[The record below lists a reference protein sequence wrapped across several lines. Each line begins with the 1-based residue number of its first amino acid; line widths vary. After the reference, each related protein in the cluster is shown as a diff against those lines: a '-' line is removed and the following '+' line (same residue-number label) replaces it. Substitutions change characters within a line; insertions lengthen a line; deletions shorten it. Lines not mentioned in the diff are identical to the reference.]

1 VEILG
6 NLRRKNPQ
14 VMKKLTL
21 KLRQNSAL
29 YSFILS
35 FFFLV
40 STSVFYSCS
49 ANIFSEKD
57 DIAIGKDLDNQIKAS
72 PQQFPMLQGH
82 QDIKDYVNGIGKS
95 ILTKSNYI
103 KYKNIFPYTFQIV
116 NDSVVNAFCTP
127 GGYIYVYTGLINFL
141 DNEASLAGVIG
152 HEIAHAEQRHVTQRL
167 TAAYGVNVIAS
178 IVLGSNPSML
188 GEIFANLFVGL
199 GFLANS
205 RADEEE
211 ADDFSI
217 RYLASTEYYP
227 GSITFFFDKI
237 RAEQKKSGSTPG
249 DLERLLSTH
258 PLPQDRID
266 NVKEE
271 LKKMKLNV
279 DPTKGLFTERYQQI
293 KAKLPK

>member
-1 VEILG
+1 MEKIA
-6 NLRRKNPQ
+6 
-14 VMKKLTL
+14 KKI
-21 KLRQNSAL
+21 RINSSL
-29 YSFILS
+29 YT
-35 FFFLV
+35 FLI
-40 STSVFYSCS
+40 SSMFLISISVFYSCS
-49 ANIFSEKD
+49 ANIFSEED
-57 DIAIGKDLDNQIKAS
+57 DVAIGRDLDQQIKNS

-82 QDIKDYVNGIGKS
+82 QDVKDYVNGIGKN
-95 ILTKSNYI
+95 ILQKSNYI
-103 KYKNIFPYTFQIV
+103 KYENVFPYTFQVI
-116 NDSVVNAFCTP
+116 NDTIVNAFCTP
-127 GGYIYVYTGLINFL
+127 GGFIYIYTGLIDFL
-141 DNEASLAGVIG
+141 DNEASLAGVVA

-167 TAAYGVNVIAS
+167 TAAYGVNIIAS
-178 IVLGSNPSML
+178 LVLGSNPSLL

-211 ADDFSI
+211 ADDYSI

-237 RAEQKKSGSTPG
+237 REEQKRMGTTPG

-258 PLPQDRID
+258 PLPQDRIE
-266 NVKEE
+266 NVRQE
-271 LKKMKLNV
+271 LKKMNLNV

>member
-1 VEILG
+1 M
-6 NLRRKNPQ
+6 RKIA
-14 VMKKLTL
+14 KKL
-21 KLRQNSAL
+21 RINSAL
-29 YSFILS
+29 YSFLVSLS
-35 FFFLV
+35 FLLSV
-40 STSVFYSCS
+40 SVLYSCS
-49 ANIFSEKD
+49 ANIFSEED
-57 DIAIGKDLDNQIKAS
+57 DVAIGRDLDQQIKSS

-82 QDIKDYVNGIGKS
+82 QDIKDYVNGIGKN
-95 ILTKSNYI
+95 ILQKSNYI
-103 KYKNIFPYTFQIV
+103 KYENVFPYTFQIV
-116 NDSVVNAFCTP
+116 DDTVVNAFCTP
-127 GGYIYVYTGLINFL
+127 GGFIYIYTGLIDFL

-167 TAAYGVNVIAS
+167 TAAYGVNIIAS
-178 IVLGSNPSML
+178 LVLGSNPSLL

-205 RADEEE
+205 RSDEEE
-211 ADDFSI
+211 ADDYSI

-237 RAEQKKSGSTPG
+237 RAEQKKAGTTPG

-266 NVKEE
+266 NVKAE
-271 LKKMKLNV
+271 LKKMNLNV